1 MIPARLLVALLA
13 GAGLAGA
20 FEPVALPYLAPGA
33 VAVFISCLSGRSL
46 LAGAG
51 IGFVFGVGLM
61 GLLLRWLGP
70 SIGTDAWIAL
80 FLIEAG
86 WFALLGAA
94 MRIVSRLP
102 GWPVWVAALWTS
114 VELLR
119 GLWPFGGFP
128 WGRLG
133 FSVVDSPWAAT
144 LPYIGVTGTT
154 FLLVLLAAVAVW
166 SLEYLPQLAP
176 GRLAV
181 LGGVVGVTLVPA
193 LVPYGTTSSGS
204 MTVAVVQGG
213 VPGRGNEV
221 AANHRQVTDNHVE
234 LTQALG
240 RRVSLGLARRPDL
253 VVWPENSTA
262 VDPFRDPVANAGVS
276 AAVEA
281 VGAPVLVGAMVD
293 APDPDNVLNQGVV
306 WSARG
311 PAKERYTK
319 HHPVPFGEY
328 IPFRSVLGGLTGR
341 LDQVPRDMLAGEGS
355 RPLLIGGV
363 EVADAIC
370 FDIAYDDVVG
380 PQVASGARVV
390 VVQTSNASFIGT
402 SQLEQQFAIT
412 RARALETGR
421 SIVVASVNGVSGVIA
436 ADGQVVARASVKGAE
451 VLVEEVPLRGG
462 LTPAVRLASAE
473 RYALW
478 AVTLGALALAFR
490 KTARGRTPVGYR
502 REVGSSA
509 GVSS

>member
-1 MIPARLLVALLA
+1 MTPARLLVALLA

-20 FEPVALPYLAPGA
+20 FDPVGLPYLAPAA
-33 VAVFISCLSGRSL
+33 VAVLVSCLSGRSI
-46 LAGAG
+46 LAGTG
-51 IGFVFGVGLM
+51 IGLTFGVGFM

-80 FLIEAG
+80 VLIEAG
-86 WFALLGAA
+86 WFALLGAG

-102 GWPVWVAALWTS
+102 GWPVWVAAMWTS

-144 LPYIGVTGTT
+144 LPYVGITGTT
-154 FLLVLLAAVAVW
+154 FLLVLLGATAVW
-166 SLEYLPQLAP
+166 SLENPPRLAP
-176 GRLAV
+176 RRLAV
-181 LGGVVGVTLVPA
+181 LGGVVGATLVPA
-193 LVPYGTTSSGS
+193 LVPYNTVNSGS

-234 LTQALG
+234 QTQALG
-240 RRVSLGLARRPDL
+240 RRIDLGVAPRPDL

-262 VDPFRDPVANAGVS
+262 VDPFLDPVANAGVS

-281 VGAPVLVGAMVD
+281 IGAPVLVGAMVD

-306 WSARG
+306 WSAQG
-311 PAKERYTK
+311 PTQERYTK

-328 IPFRSVLGGLTGR
+328 IPFRSVLGGITGR
-341 LDQVPRDMLAGEGS
+341 LDQVPRDMLAGAGDQ
-355 RPLLIGGV
+355 PLLISGV

-390 VVQTSNASFIGT
+390 MIQTSNASFIGT
-402 SQLEQQFAIT
+402 SQLEQQFTIT

-436 ADGQVVARASVKGAE
+436 ADGQVVTRAPVREAD
-451 VLVEEVPLRGG
+451 VLVEEVPLLEG
-462 LTPAVRLASAE
+462 LTPAVRLANVE

-478 AVTLGALALAFR
+478 GVTLGALTLALR
-490 KTARGRTPVGYR
+490 RIARARRPVGLP
-502 REVGSSA
+502 A
-509 GVSS
+509 GDAVVR